1 MALVSGVNHGAGC
14 IGNVRRRETPYDVRT
29 PWRGG
34 QQRGGRADEGVPVS
48 PPCHISVAACDCL
61 PCRPSA
67 AGREEEF
74 GEDDEDDELAGLGR
88 GGQVYATVVMT
99 STAGA
104 GYEKAEFDAS
114 KSTDKKVD
122 WIKQTGC
129 TDKEKVC
136 TDGKLEVVGAGEI
149 LVAKA
154 KALPSKDSAW
164 ATASCA
170 ATKSCR
176 PERKAMMGNTSDTKP
191 FWAASFVGN
200 LQIAT
205 NTKGSAIRLGF
216 IKMSMCKV
224 RSSSNGCADSTELE
238 DAAAT
243 QEFEEQQSTRRLLD
257 SQSSGD
263 STCCTIKKMIHHCAT
278 RKDWSASFKECDVG
292 GKVLAGMMV

>member
-1 MALVSGVNHGAGC
+1 MGPATCHNMPLLRDCKKMQWRWSVVLIMVLGASATFDDERPLTSCGRVGSMGGASAGALAAMAEHGL
-14 IGNVRRRETPYDVRT
+14 RRR
-29 PWRGG
+29 
-34 QQRGGRADEGVPVS
+34 ASSS
-48 PPCHISVAACDCL
+48 P
-61 PCRPSA
+61 
-67 AGREEEF
+67 GYRE
-74 GEDDEDDELAGLGR
+74 
-88 GGQVYATVVMT
+88 
-99 STAGA
+99 
-104 GYEKAEFDAS
+104 AEFKAS

>member
-1 MALVSGVNHGAGC
+1 MGTSDVSHMTLLRDCKKMQWRWSVVLIMVLGASATFDDESSTLTRKATGGGMA
-14 IGNVRRRETPYDVRT
+14 IKT
-29 PWRGG
+29 
-34 QQRGGRADEGVPVS
+34 
-48 PPCHISVAACDCL
+48 
-61 PCRPSA
+61 
-67 AGREEEF
+67 EEF
-74 GEDDEDDELAGLGR
+74 LKTH
-88 GGQVYATVVMT
+88 GGM
-99 STAGA
+99 TAGGD

-114 KSTDKKVD
+114 KSTDKKMD

-149 LVAKA
+149 LVAKTQT
-154 KALPSKDSAW
+154 LPSKDSAW
-164 ATASCA
+164 
-170 ATKSCR
+170 KSCR

-278 RKDWSASFKECDVG
+278 RKDASSSFKECDVG